1 MKSKEL
7 KNYNLPDNRTYNEAI
22 EAKPI
27 PLLLVL
33 MGIGFVLMLMKR
45 YVIGIS
51 LFLFSASCLLFLP
64 SRKLIEFYD
73 DHMILYN
80 KARKDECNIIYY
92 DDIKSW
98 EYKSKV
104 SMDELVIVL
113 QDDSIQKMNA
123 FSKTEFEKKLN
134 KYIKDKKVVNENR
147 SNRLR
152 NSKQQSM

>member
-1 MKSKEL
+1 MYCS
-7 KNYNLPDNRTYNEAI
+7 Y
-22 EAKPI
+22 
-27 PLLLVL
+27 
-33 MGIGFVLMLMKR
+33 
-45 YVIGIS
+45 
-51 LFLFSASCLLFLP
+51 
-64 SRKLIEFYD
+64 KLNQIQN
-73 DHMILYN
+73 DHYIVLYN

>member
-1 MKSKEL
+1 MPSEIVKYLLSFIPDDKSFIDYSDDDYLLEKKE
-7 KNYNLPDNRTYNEAI
+7 E
-22 EAKPI
+22 E
-27 PLLLVL
+27 
-33 MGIGFVLMLMKR
+33 
-45 YVIGIS
+45 
-51 LFLFSASCLLFLP
+51 P
-64 SRKLIEFYD
+64 SRRLIEFYD